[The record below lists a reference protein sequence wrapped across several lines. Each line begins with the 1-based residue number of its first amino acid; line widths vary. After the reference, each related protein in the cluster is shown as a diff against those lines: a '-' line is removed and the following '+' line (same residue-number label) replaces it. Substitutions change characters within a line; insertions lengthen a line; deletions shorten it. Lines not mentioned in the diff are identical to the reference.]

1 MISANF
7 YWQKKRKFEESTRSV
22 NLRCFPSRWILQI
35 LINQRRFDE
44 RLERKET
51 RKIEAIL
58 RSCQRPNINL
68 VVDAFNSS
76 TCVNCLLARGS
87 TEARITPEITVADRS
102 DRFKTE
108 LTTCSYVG
116 LAEIMK
122 CTDDEMGER
131 TPVCACVRAACNAAR
146 LRLYNARPGKVRPLN
161 RRLSNRHAFLDTSST
176 WSSVCLFFLL
186 PSWPPFCTPSVRKQR
201 SNYQIDSRNT
211 RL

>member
-146 LRLYNARPGKVRPLN
+146 LRLYNARPRESETIESSTVKQARVPRHIVNMKLCLSVLLVALVATLLHSIGKKAAIQ
-161 RRLSNRHAFLDTSST
+161 LSNRFA
-176 WSSVCLFFLL
+176 
-186 PSWPPFCTPSVRKQR
+186 
-201 SNYQIDSRNT
+201 
-211 RL
+211 